1 MISNQLRADLESH
14 AHRVRKDVIEQV
26 FGAQSGHIGGS
37 LSCVEILVV
46 LYFHTMK
53 IEPTNPEDENRDR
66 FVLSKG
72 HCTPA
77 LYAVLAER
85 GFFNKDELL
94 SFRRPDSFLQGHPC
108 MNTRHGIDMSTG
120 SLGQGIS
127 AAVGMAIAAKRRGK
141 NYRVYSVIGDGE
153 LQEGLVWESFMA
165 AAHYKLDNL
174 CAVVDNN
181 GLQIDG
187 SISEVMSLG
196 DISAK
201 FSSFGWSALEVN
213 GHDVGQLAQAFRRAR
228 RVRGKPVAIIARTV
242 KGKGVSFMEN
252 NLAWHGK
259 APTQSERNSA
269 IAELEE
275 RSAGH

>member
-1 MISNQLRADLESH
+1 MISEQLLADLEAH
-14 AHRVRKDVIEQV
+14 ANQVRKNVIEQV
-26 FGAQSGHIGGS
+26 FRAQSGHIGGS
-37 LSCVEILVV
+37 LSCVDILVV

-53 IEPTNPEDENRDR
+53 IDPTSPEEENRDR

-94 SFRRPDSFLQGHPC
+94 NFRRPDSFLQGHPC
-108 MNTRHGIDMSTG
+108 MNTRYGIDMSTG

-127 AAVGMAIAAKRRGK
+127 TAVGMAIVAKKCGK
-141 NYRVYSVIGDGE
+141 DYRVYSVIGDGE
-153 LQEGLVWESFMA
+153 LQEGLVWESLMA

-174 CAVVDNN
+174 CAIIDNN

-187 SISEVMSLG
+187 SISEIMSLG

-201 FSSFGWSALEVN
+201 LSSFGWAAFEIN
-213 GHDVGQLAQAFRRAR
+213 GHDIGQLADAFQEVQKVKGR
-228 RVRGKPVAIIARTV
+228 PVAIVAKTV
-242 KGKGVSFMEN
+242 KGRGVSFMEN
-252 NLAWHGK
+252 SLAWHGK
-259 APTQSERNSA
+259 APTECERNSA

-275 RSAGH
+275 RSTRW